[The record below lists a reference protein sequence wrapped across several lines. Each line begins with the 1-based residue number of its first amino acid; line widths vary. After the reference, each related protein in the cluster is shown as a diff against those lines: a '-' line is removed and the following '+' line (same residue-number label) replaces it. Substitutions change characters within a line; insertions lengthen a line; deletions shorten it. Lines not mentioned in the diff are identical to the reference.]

1 MNKEDIIKKINRHLG
16 VFYVDD
22 YPCFCTEIKR
32 DDKLK
37 ICYVENNKKAEELRK
52 NLREKGIFFINVMAS
67 PGAGKTTLLVELINR
82 LKDKFNIGVMEAD
95 IDGDVDAERI
105 SKLTGVKAIQV
116 HTSGACHLT
125 AQMVEDAIKE
135 FDIKDFNLLILENVG
150 NLVCPAEFDTGSH
163 LNMMLLSVPEGHDK
177 PLKYPLMFQVSQ
189 IAVITKIDTLPVFK
203 FDIELCKEH
212 IRRRNPDA
220 EIYHVSALKHQGIEE
235 LIKAIEKRM
244 A

>member
-1 MNKEDIIKKINRHLG
+1 MDIRTVTVKENILI
-16 VFYVDD
+16 
-22 YPCFCTEIKR
+22 
-32 DDKLK
+32 
-37 ICYVENNKKAEELRK
+37 ENNKKADELRK
-52 NLREKGIFFINVMAS
+52 NLQEKGIFFINLMAS

-82 LKDKFNIGVMEAD
+82 LKAKYKIGVMEAD
-95 IDGDVDAERI
+95 IDGDVDANRI

-135 FDIKDFNLLILENVG
+135 FDVDGLNLLILENVG

-189 IAVITKIDTLPVFK
+189 IAVITKLDTLPVFK
-203 FDIELCKEH
+203 FDIELCKEYIH
-212 IRRRNPDA
+212 KRNPNA
-220 EIYHVSALKHQGIEE
+220 EVFSVSALKEQGIDE
-235 LIKAIEKRM
+235 LAKTLESKIKG
-244 A
+244 